1 MPNLFNPLQYE
12 FYNVSLP
19 LVQII
24 CKDDN
29 GIEVVTVIEDCT
41 GWELGMVLDA
51 CDDTY
56 NNWKESRS

>member
-1 MPNLFNPLQYE
+1 MSYLPNSLNYE
-12 FYNVSLP
+12 FYTVSLP

-29 GIEVVTVIEDCT
+29 GREIVTVIEDCT
-41 GWELGMVLDA
+41 GWELNAVFDA

-56 NNWKESRS
+56 NNWKENRS

>member
-1 MPNLFNPLQYE
+1 MSNLLHPLKYE

-41 GWELGMVLDA
+41 GWELNAVLDA

>member
-1 MPNLFNPLQYE
+1 MPNLLNPLKYE

-24 CKDDN
+24 CKDDS

-41 GWELGMVLDA
+41 GWELNAVLDA

>member
-1 MPNLFNPLQYE
+1 MSYLPNSLNYE
-12 FYNVSLP
+12 FYTVSLP

-29 GIEVVTVIEDCT
+29 GREIVTVIEDCT
-41 GWELGMVLDA
+41 GWELNAVFDA